1 MGDVGTKF
9 LTGDDGKNRERS
21 KGPECADASL
31 CVVVVITGGVVKYSE
46 TRGLF

>member
-1 MGDVGTKF
+1 MGDVGTKV

-31 CVVVVITGGVVKYSE
+31 CAVVAIKGGVVKPSE
-46 TRGLF
+46 A